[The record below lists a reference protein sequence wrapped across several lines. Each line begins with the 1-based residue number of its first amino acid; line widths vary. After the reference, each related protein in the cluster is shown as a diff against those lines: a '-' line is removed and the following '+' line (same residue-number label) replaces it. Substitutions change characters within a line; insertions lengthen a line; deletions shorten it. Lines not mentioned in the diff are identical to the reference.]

1 MRSISQKNGERD
13 MPSTEKKETKV
24 LLALMAHEIF
34 HREMEIDTSA
44 VDWMSVLA
52 EAGRHKVTALL
63 YPTIRELDGVPENA
77 FNKACGMAI
86 AVAQASEAM
95 LKRQREILDLLE
107 ARQVPC
113 AVLKGTSVAYLYSHP
128 ELRTIGDID
137 ILVDEE
143 NLDEACKALQADG
156 FAPSYTAE
164 KHLCLQKGA
173 VWVEMHRMVSVFPE
187 SEKGRF
193 TKQTMTDALRHTQE
207 AEIGGVRFPMLSGA
221 YQIIALLAH
230 MEQHL
235 ATSGIG
241 LRQVCDWAVTAHAL
255 RNCFDGETLALL
267 ERCGLLRFAQI
278 MTRLCEKHLGLPP
291 CSWITD
297 ASDALVDAMLADVL
311 DGGNFQSQYT
321 KRPFAAVLTDA
332 YDVSGKGRNSLFRNY
347 IRYLKKYLR
356 QNEPWAKSRLWLPVF
371 GVFLPVR
378 WGVRV
383 LLGKRK
389 QINLVHAVSMA
400 REREKLLREL
410 ELYR

>member
-1 MRSISQKNGERD
+1 M
-13 MPSTEKKETKV
+13 TEKKETNA
-24 LLALMAHEIF
+24 LLALLAYEIF
-34 HREMEIDTSA
+34 DQAMDIDAST
-44 VDWMSVLA
+44 VDWSAVLA
-52 EAGRHKVTALL
+52 EAQHHKVTALM
-63 YPTIRELDGVPENA
+63 YPAIRSMDGVPEA
-77 FNKACGMAI
+77 VFNKVCGTAI
-86 AVAQASEAM
+86 TVATASEAM
-95 LKRQREILDLLE
+95 LKEQRRILDLLE
-107 ARQVPC
+107 ARQIPC
-113 AVLKGTSVAYLYSHP
+113 AVLKGTSVAYLYPHP

-173 VWVEMHRMVSVFPE
+173 AWVEMHRMVSVFPE

-193 TKQTMTDALRHTQE
+193 TKRYMTDALRHTQVV
-207 AEIGGVRFPMLSGA
+207 EISGVRFPMLSDA
-221 YQIIALLAH
+221 YQIIGLLAH

-267 ERCGLLRFAQI
+267 ESCGLLRFARI
-278 MTRLCEKHLGLPP
+278 MTRLCERYLGLPP
-291 CSWITD
+291 CPWTTD
-297 ASDALVDAMLADVL
+297 ASDALVAAMLSDVL
-311 DGGNFQSQYT
+311 EGGNFQAQHE
-321 KRPFAAVLTDA
+321 KRPFADVLTDA

-356 QNEPWAKSRLWLPVF
+356 QNELWAKSRLWLPVF

-389 QINLVHAVSMA
+389 QINLVHAVGTA

>member
-1 MRSISQKNGERD
+1 MHSVLQKNVERET
-13 MPSTEKKETKV
+13 SLTEKKETNA
-24 LLALMAHEIF
+24 LLALLAHEIF
-34 HREMEIDTSA
+34 DQAMDIDAST
-44 VDWMSVLA
+44 VDWSAVLA
-52 EAGRHKVTALL
+52 EAQCHKVTALM
-63 YPTIRELDGVPENA
+63 YPAIRSMDGVPEA
-77 FNKACGMAI
+77 VFNKVCGTAI
-86 AVAQASEAM
+86 TVATASEAM
-95 LKRQREILDLLE
+95 LKEQRRILDLLE
-107 ARQVPC
+107 ARQIPC
-113 AVLKGTSVAYLYSHP
+113 AVLKGTSVAYLYPHP

-193 TKQTMTDALRHTQE
+193 TKQTMADALRHTQE

-267 ERCGLLRFAQI
+267 ERCGLLRFARI
-278 MTRLCEKHLGLPP
+278 MTRLCERYLGLPP
-291 CSWITD
+291 CPWMAD
-297 ASDALVDAMLADVL
+297 ASDALVDAMLSDVL
-311 DGGNFQSQYT
+311 EGGNFQAQHA
-321 KRPFAAVLTDA
+321 KRPFADVLTDA
-332 YDVSGKGRNSLFRNY
+332 YDVSGKGKTSLFRNY

-389 QINLVHAVSMA
+389 QINLVHAVGMA

>member
-1 MRSISQKNGERD
+1 
-13 MPSTEKKETKV
+13 
-24 LLALMAHEIF
+24 
-34 HREMEIDTSA
+34 
-44 VDWMSVLA
+44 
-52 EAGRHKVTALL
+52 
-63 YPTIRELDGVPENA
+63 
-77 FNKACGMAI
+77 
-86 AVAQASEAM
+86 
-95 LKRQREILDLLE
+95 
-107 ARQVPC
+107 
-113 AVLKGTSVAYLYSHP
+113 
-128 ELRTIGDID
+128 
-137 ILVDEE
+137 
-143 NLDEACKALQADG
+143 
-156 FAPSYTAE
+156 
-164 KHLCLQKGA
+164 
-173 VWVEMHRMVSVFPE
+173 
-187 SEKGRF
+187 
-193 TKQTMTDALRHTQE
+193 
-207 AEIGGVRFPMLSGA
+207 MLSGA

-332 YDVSGKGRNSLFRNY
+332 YDVSGKGKTSLFRNY

-371 GVFLPVR
+371 GVFLPAR

-389 QINLVHAVSMA
+389 QINLAH
-400 REREKLLREL
+400 RQ
-410 ELYR
+410 

>member
-1 MRSISQKNGERD
+1 

-107 ARQVPC
+107 ARQIPC
-113 AVLKGTSVAYLYSHP
+113 AVLKGTSVAYLYPHP

-143 NLDEACKALQADG
+143 NLDEACRALQADG

-332 YDVSGKGRNSLFRNY
+332 YDVSGKGKTSLFRNY

-371 GVFLPVR
+371 GVFLPAR

>member
-1 MRSISQKNGERD
+1 MTD
-13 MPSTEKKETKV
+13 KKEMKV
-24 LLALMAHEIF
+24 LLALLAHEVF
-34 HREMEIDTSA
+34 HREMEIDTSV

-86 AVAQASEAM
+86 AVAQASEVM
-95 LKRQREILDLLE
+95 LKWQREILDLLE
-107 ARQVPC
+107 KHQIPC
-113 AVLKGTSVAYLYSHP
+113 AILKGTSVAYLYPHS

-137 ILVDEE
+137 ILVDEQK
-143 NLDEACKALQADG
+143 LDEACGFLQEQG
-156 FAPSYTAE
+156 FVPTCTVE
-164 KHLCLQKGA
+164 KHLCLQRGA

-193 TKQTMTDALRHTQE
+193 TKQFMLEALRHTQT
-207 AEIGGVRFPMLSGA
+207 AEIEDVRFPMLSNV

-255 RNCFDGETLALL
+255 RDCFDGETLTLL
-267 ERCGLLRFAQI
+267 ERCGLLQFAKI
-278 MTRLCEKHLGLPP
+278 MTRLCEKYLGLPP
-291 CSWITD
+291 CSWTTD
-297 ASDALVDAMLADVL
+297 ASESLVDAMLADVL

-321 KRPFAAVLTDA
+321 ERPFTAVLTDA
-332 YDVSGKGRNSLFRNY
+332 YDAGGKGKSSIFHSYIQYLQKY
-347 IRYLKKYLR
+347 IR
-356 QNEPWAKSRLWLPVF
+356 QNCPWAKSRMWIPVF
-371 GVFLPVR
+371 GIFLPAR
-378 WGVRV
+378 WSVRV
-383 LLGKRK
+383 LLGKRRK
-389 QINLVHAVSMA
+389 VNLTQAVRTA
-400 REREKLLREL
+400 RKREKLLREL

>member
-1 MRSISQKNGERD
+1 

-107 ARQVPC
+107 ARQIPC
-113 AVLKGTSVAYLYSHP
+113 AVLKGTSVAYLYPHP

-143 NLDEACKALQADG
+143 NLDEACRALQADG

-187 SEKGRF
+187 SEKERF
-193 TKQTMTDALRHTQE
+193 TKQTMADALHHIQT
-207 AEIGGVRFPMLSGA
+207 AEIDSVRFPMLSGA

-267 ERCGLLRFAQI
+267 ERCGLLRFARI
-278 MTRLCEKHLGLPP
+278 MTRLCERYLGLPP

-356 QNEPWAKSRLWLPVF
+356 QNEPWAKSRLWIPVF
-371 GVFLPVR
+371 GVFLPAR

-389 QINLVHAVSMA
+389 KVNLTHAAGMA

>member
-1 MRSISQKNGERD
+1 METSL
-13 MPSTEKKETKV
+13 TEKKETNA
-24 LLALMAHEIF
+24 LLALLAHEIF
-34 HREMEIDTSA
+34 DQAMDIDAST
-44 VDWMSVLA
+44 VDWSAVLA
-52 EAGRHKVTALL
+52 EAQRHKVTALM
-63 YPTIRELDGVPENA
+63 YPAIRSMDGVPEA
-77 FNKACGMAI
+77 VFNRVCGTAI
-86 AVAQASEAM
+86 TVATASEAM
-95 LKRQREILDLLE
+95 LKEQRRILDLLE
-107 ARQVPC
+107 ARQIPC
-113 AVLKGTSVAYLYSHP
+113 AVLKGTSVAYLYPHP

-143 NLDEACKALQADG
+143 NLDEAYKALQADG

-193 TKQTMTDALRHTQE
+193 TKQTMADALHHIQT
-207 AEIGGVRFPMLSGA
+207 AEIDSVRFPMLSGA

-230 MEQHL
+230 MERHL

-241 LRQVCDWAVTAHAL
+241 LRQVCDWVVTVDAL
-255 RNCFDGETLALL
+255 RDCFDGETLALL
-267 ERCGLLRFAQI
+267 ERCGLLQFAKI
-278 MTRLCEKHLGLPP
+278 MTRLCEKYLGLPP
-291 CSWITD
+291 CSWTAD
-297 ASDALVDAMLADVL
+297 ASDALVDAMLSDVL
-311 DGGNFQSQYT
+311 EGGNFQAQYA
-321 KRPFAAVLTDA
+321 KRPLADVLTDA
-332 YDVSGKGRNSLFRNY
+332 YNVAGKGKTSLFRNY

-389 QINLVHAVSMA
+389 QINLVHAVGTA
-400 REREKLLREL
+400 REREKLLREMK
-410 ELYR
+410 LYQ

>member
-1 MRSISQKNGERD
+1 M
-13 MPSTEKKETKV
+13 TEKKETNA
-24 LLALMAHEIF
+24 LLALLAHEIF
-34 HREMEIDTSA
+34 DQAMDIDAST
-44 VDWMSVLA
+44 VDWSAVLA

-63 YPTIRELDGVPENA
+63 YPTIRELDGVPEA
-77 FNKACGMAI
+77 IFNKVCGTAI
-86 AVAQASEAM
+86 TVATASEAM
-95 LKRQREILDLLE
+95 LKEQRRILDLLE
-107 ARQVPC
+107 ARQIPC
-113 AVLKGTSVAYLYSHP
+113 AVLKGTSVAYLYPHP

-143 NLDEACKALQADG
+143 NLDEACKALQVDG

-193 TKQTMTDALRHTQE
+193 TKRYMTDALRHTQVV
-207 AEIGGVRFPMLSGA
+207 EISGVRFPMLSDA

-267 ERCGLLRFAQI
+267 ERCGLLRFARI
-278 MTRLCEKHLGLPP
+278 MTRLCERYLGLPP
-291 CSWITD
+291 CPWTAD
-297 ASDALVDAMLADVL
+297 ASDALVDAMLSDVL
-311 DGGNFQSQYT
+311 EGGNFQAQYA
-321 KRPFAAVLTDA
+321 KRPLADVLTDA
-332 YDVSGKGRNSLFRNY
+332 YDVAGKGKTSLFRNY

-400 REREKLLREL
+400 REREKLLREMK
-410 ELYR
+410 LYR

>member
-1 MRSISQKNGERD
+1 
-13 MPSTEKKETKV
+13 
-24 LLALMAHEIF
+24 
-34 HREMEIDTSA
+34 
-44 VDWMSVLA
+44 
-52 EAGRHKVTALL
+52 
-63 YPTIRELDGVPENA
+63 
-77 FNKACGMAI
+77 
-86 AVAQASEAM
+86 M
-95 LKRQREILDLLE
+95 LKEQRRILDLLE
-107 ARQVPC
+107 ARQIPC
-113 AVLKGTSVAYLYSHP
+113 AVLKGTSVAYLYPHP

-156 FAPSYTAE
+156 FAPSYMAE

-193 TKQTMTDALRHTQE
+193 TKRYMTDALRHTQVV
-207 AEIGGVRFPMLSGA
+207 EISGVRFPMLSDA

-267 ERCGLLRFAQI
+267 ERCGLLRFARI
-278 MTRLCEKHLGLPP
+278 MTRLCERYLGLPP
-291 CSWITD
+291 CPWTAD

-332 YDVSGKGRNSLFRNY
+332 YDVAGKGKTSLFRNY

-356 QNEPWAKSRLWLPVF
+356 QNEPWAKSRLWLPAF
-371 GVFLPVR
+371 GVFLPAR

-389 QINLVHAVSMA
+389 KVNLTHAAGMA

>member
-193 TKQTMTDALRHTQE
+193 TKQTMADALHHIQT
-207 AEIGGVRFPMLSGA
+207 AEIDSVRFPMLSGA

-235 ATSGIG
+235 APSGIG

-347 IRYLKKYLR
+347 IRYIKKYLR

-383 LLGKRK
+383 LLGNRK
-389 QINLVHAVSMA
+389 QINPVH
-400 REREKLLREL
+400 RQ
-410 ELYR
+410 

>member
-1 MRSISQKNGERD
+1 

-95 LKRQREILDLLE
+95 LKWQREILDLLE
-107 ARQVPC
+107 MHQIPC
-113 AVLKGTSVAYLYSHP
+113 AVLKGTSVAYLYPHP

-137 ILVDEE
+137 VLVDERKR
-143 NLDEACKALQADG
+143 DEACSILKEQG
-156 FAPSYTAE
+156 FVPAHSAE
-164 KHLCLQKGA
+164 KHLCLQKGD

-193 TKQTMTDALRHTQE
+193 SKQFMLEALRHTQT
-207 AEIGGVRFPMLSGA
+207 AEIQGVCFPMLSGA

-241 LRQVCDWAVTAHAL
+241 LRQVCDWAVTVDAL
-255 RNCFDGETLALL
+255 RDCFDGETLALL
-267 ERCGLLRFAQI
+267 ERCGLLQFAKI
-278 MTRLCEKHLGLPP
+278 MTRLCEKYLGLPP
-291 CSWITD
+291 CAWS
-297 ASDALVDAMLADVL
+297 AEAPDALVDAMLADILV
-311 DGGNFQSQYT
+311 GGNFQAQAAE
-321 KRPFAAVLTDA
+321 RPFTEVLMDA
-332 YDVSGKGRNSLFRNY
+332 YDVAGKGKTCIMRNY
-347 IRYLKKYLR
+347 VRFLQKHIRKNTHGPRAGCGFQLLVFFC
-356 QNEPWAKSRLWLPVF
+356 LPD
-371 GVFLPVR
+371 GVYGFY
-378 WGVRV
+378 WE
-383 LLGKRK
+383 
-389 QINLVHAVSMA
+389 
-400 REREKLLREL
+400 RERRST
-410 ELYR
+410 

>member
-1 MRSISQKNGERD
+1 M
-13 MPSTEKKETKV
+13 TEKKETNA
-24 LLALMAHEIF
+24 LLALLAHEIF
-34 HREMEIDTSA
+34 DQAMDIDAST
-44 VDWMSVLA
+44 VDWSAVLA
-52 EAGRHKVTALL
+52 EAQRHKVTALM
-63 YPTIRELDGVPENA
+63 YPAIRSIDGMPEA
-77 FNKACGMAI
+77 VFNKVCGTAI
-86 AVAQASEAM
+86 TVATASEAM
-95 LKRQREILDLLE
+95 LKEQCRILDLLE
-107 ARQVPC
+107 ARQIPC
-113 AVLKGTSVAYLYSHP
+113 AVLKGTSVAYLYPHP

-156 FAPSYTAE
+156 FAPSYMAE

-193 TKQTMTDALRHTQE
+193 TKRYMTDALRHTQVV
-207 AEIGGVRFPMLSGA
+207 EISGVRFPMLSDA

-267 ERCGLLRFAQI
+267 ERCGLLRFARI
-278 MTRLCEKHLGLPP
+278 MTRLCERYLGLPP
-291 CSWITD
+291 CPWTAD
-297 ASDALVDAMLADVL
+297 ASDALVDAMLSDVL
-311 DGGNFQSQYT
+311 EGGNFQAQYA
-321 KRPFAAVLTDA
+321 KRPLADVLTDA
-332 YDVSGKGRNSLFRNY
+332 YDVSGKGKTSLFRNY

-389 QINLVHAVSMA
+389 KINLTHAVGMA
-400 REREKLLREL
+400 RERERLLREMK
-410 ELYR
+410 LYR

>member
-1 MRSISQKNGERD
+1 M
-13 MPSTEKKETKV
+13 TEKKETNA
-24 LLALMAHEIF
+24 LLALLAYEIF
-34 HREMEIDTSA
+34 DQAMDIDAST
-44 VDWMSVLA
+44 VDWSAVLA
-52 EAGRHKVTALL
+52 EAQRHKVTALM
-63 YPTIRELDGVPENA
+63 YPAIRSIDGMPEA
-77 FNKACGMAI
+77 VFNKVCGTAI
-86 AVAQASEAM
+86 TVATASEAM
-95 LKRQREILDLLE
+95 LKEQRRILDLLE
-107 ARQVPC
+107 ARQIPC
-113 AVLKGTSVAYLYSHP
+113 AVLKGTSVAYLYPHP

-156 FAPSYTAE
+156 FAPSYMAE

-193 TKQTMTDALRHTQE
+193 TKRYMTDALRHTQVV
-207 AEIGGVRFPMLSGA
+207 EISGVRFPMLSDA

-267 ERCGLLRFAQI
+267 ERCGLLRFARI
-278 MTRLCEKHLGLPP
+278 MTRLCERYLGLPP
-291 CSWITD
+291 CPWTAD
-297 ASDALVDAMLADVL
+297 ASDALVDAMLSDVL
-311 DGGNFQSQYT
+311 EGGNFQAQYA
-321 KRPFAAVLTDA
+321 KRPLADVLTDA
-332 YDVSGKGRNSLFRNY
+332 YDVSGKGKTSLFRNY

-389 QINLVHAVSMA
+389 QINLTHAVGMA
-400 REREKLLREL
+400 RERERLLREMK
-410 ELYR
+410 LYQ

>member
-1 MRSISQKNGERD
+1 M
-13 MPSTEKKETKV
+13 TEKKETNA
-24 LLALMAHEIF
+24 LLALLAYEIF
-34 HREMEIDTSA
+34 DQAMDIDAST
-44 VDWMSVLA
+44 VDWSAVLA
-52 EAGRHKVTALL
+52 EAQRHKVTALM
-63 YPTIRELDGVPENA
+63 YPAIRALDGMPEA
-77 FNKACGMAI
+77 VFNKVCGTAI
-86 AVAQASEAM
+86 TVATASEAM
-95 LKRQREILDLLE
+95 LKEQCRILDLLE
-107 ARQVPC
+107 ARQIPC
-113 AVLKGTSVAYLYSHP
+113 AVLKGTSVAYLYPHP

-137 ILVDEE
+137 ILVDED

-193 TKQTMTDALRHTQE
+193 TKQTMADALYHIQT
-207 AEIGGVRFPMLSGA
+207 AEIDGVCFPMLSGV
-221 YQIIALLAH
+221 YQIISLLAH

-255 RNCFDGETLALL
+255 RSCFDGETLSLL
-267 ERCGLLRFAQI
+267 ESCGLLQFAKI
-278 MTRLCEKHLGLPP
+278 MTRLCERYLGLPP

-389 QINLVHAVSMA
+389 QINMVHAVSMA

>member
-1 MRSISQKNGERD
+1 

-107 ARQVPC
+107 ARQIPC
-113 AVLKGTSVAYLYSHP
+113 AVLKGTSVAYLYPHP

-143 NLDEACKALQADG
+143 NLDEACRALQADG

-207 AEIGGVRFPMLSGA
+207 AEIGGVRFSMLSGA

-332 YDVSGKGRNSLFRNY
+332 YDVSGKGKTSLFRNY

-371 GVFLPVR
+371 GVFLPAR

>member
-1 MRSISQKNGERD
+1 M
-13 MPSTEKKETKV
+13 TEKKETNA
-24 LLALMAHEIF
+24 LLALLAHEIF
-34 HREMEIDTSA
+34 DQAMDIDAST
-44 VDWMSVLA
+44 VDWSAVLA
-52 EAGRHKVTALL
+52 EAGRHKVKALL
-63 YPTIRELDGVPENA
+63 YPTIRELDGVPEA
-77 FNKACGMAI
+77 IFNKVCGTAI
-86 AVAQASEAM
+86 TVATASEAM
-95 LKRQREILDLLE
+95 LKEQRRILDLLE
-107 ARQVPC
+107 ARQIPC
-113 AVLKGTSVAYLYSHP
+113 AVLKGTSVAYLYPHP

-156 FAPSYTAE
+156 FAPSYTME

-267 ERCGLLRFAQI
+267 ERCGLLRFARI
-278 MTRLCEKHLGLPP
+278 MTRLCERYLGLPP
-291 CSWITD
+291 CPWTAD
-297 ASDALVDAMLADVL
+297 ASDALVDAMLSDVL
-311 DGGNFQSQYT
+311 EGGNFQAQYA
-321 KRPFAAVLTDA
+321 KRPLADVLTDA
-332 YDVSGKGRNSLFRNY
+332 YDVAGKGKTSLFRNY

-356 QNEPWAKSRLWLPVF
+356 QNEPWAKSRLSLPVF

>member
-1 MRSISQKNGERD
+1 M
-13 MPSTEKKETKV
+13 TEKKETNA
-24 LLALMAHEIF
+24 LLALLTYEIF
-34 HREMEIDTSA
+34 DQAIDIDAST
-44 VDWMSVLA
+44 VDWSAVLA
-52 EAGRHKVTALL
+52 EAQRHKVTALM
-63 YPTIRELDGVPENA
+63 YPAIRSMDGVPEA
-77 FNKACGMAI
+77 IFNKVCGTAI
-86 AVAQASEAM
+86 AVATASEAM
-95 LKRQREILDLLE
+95 LKEQRRILDLLE
-107 ARQVPC
+107 ARQIPC
-113 AVLKGTSVAYLYSHP
+113 AVLKGTSVAYLYPHP

-193 TKQTMTDALRHTQE
+193 TKRYMTDALRHTQGV
-207 AEIGGVRFPMLSGA
+207 EISGVRFPMLSGA

-267 ERCGLLRFAQI
+267 ERCGLLRFARI
-278 MTRLCEKHLGLPP
+278 MTRLCERYLGLPP
-291 CSWITD
+291 CPWTAD
-297 ASDALVDAMLADVL
+297 ASDALVDAMLSDVL
-311 DGGNFQSQYT
+311 EGGNFHAQYA
-321 KRPFAAVLTDA
+321 KRPLADVLTDA

-356 QNEPWAKSRLWLPVF
+356 QNEPWAKSKLWLPVF

-389 QINLVHAVSMA
+389 KINLVHAVGMA
-400 REREKLLREL
+400 RERERLLREMK
-410 ELYR
+410 LYQ

>member
-1 MRSISQKNGERD
+1 MS
-13 MPSTEKKETKV
+13 STEKKETKALLE
-24 LLALMAHEIF
+24 LLAYEIF
-34 HREMEIDTSA
+34 DQAMDIDAST
-44 VDWMSVLA
+44 VDWSAVLA
-52 EAGRHKVTALL
+52 EAQRHKVTALL
-63 YPTIRELDGVPENA
+63 YPAIRSMSGVPEA
-77 FNKACGMAI
+77 IFNKVCGTAI
-86 AVAQASEAM
+86 AVATASEAM
-95 LKRQREILDLLE
+95 LKEQRRILDLLE
-107 ARQVPC
+107 ARQIPC
-113 AVLKGTSVAYLYSHP
+113 AVLKGTSVAYLYPHP

-143 NLDEACKALQADG
+143 NLDEACKVLKADG

-193 TKQTMTDALRHTQE
+193 TKQTMADALHHIQM
-207 AEIGGVRFPMLSGA
+207 AEIDSVRFPMLSGA

-267 ERCGLLRFAQI
+267 ERCGLLRFARI
-278 MTRLCEKHLGLPP
+278 MTRLCERYLGLPP
-291 CSWITD
+291 CQWTAD
-297 ASDALVDAMLADVL
+297 TYDLLVDAMLSDVL
-311 DGGNFQSQYT
+311 EGGNFQAQHT
-321 KRPFAAVLTDA
+321 KRPLADVLTDA
-332 YDVSGKGRNSLFRNY
+332 YDVAGKGRTSLFRNY
-347 IRYLKKYLR
+347 VRYLKKYLQ

>member
-1 MRSISQKNGERD
+1 MHCVSRKNEEREK
-13 MPSTEKKETKV
+13 PLTEEKETKI
-24 LLALMAHEIF
+24 LLALLAHEIF
-34 HREMEIDTSA
+34 DQAIDIGAST
-44 VDWMSVLA
+44 VDWSAVLA
-52 EAGRHKVTALL
+52 EAQRHKVTALL
-63 YPTIRELDGVPENA
+63 YPAIRSMDGVPEA
-77 FNKACGMAI
+77 IFNKVCGTAI
-86 AVAQASEAM
+86 AVATASEAM
-95 LKRQREILDLLE
+95 LKEQRSILDLLE
-107 ARQVPC
+107 AHQIPC
-113 AVLKGTSVAYLYSHP
+113 AVLKGTSVAYLYPHP

-143 NLDEACKALQADG
+143 KLDEACKALQADG

-193 TKQTMTDALRHTQE
+193 TRRYMTDALRHTQV
-207 AEIGGVRFPMLSGA
+207 AEISGVRFPMLSGA

-267 ERCGLLRFAQI
+267 ERCGLLRFARI
-278 MTRLCEKHLGLPP
+278 MTRLCERHLGLPP
-291 CSWITD
+291 CQWTAD
-297 ASDALVDAMLADVL
+297 APDTLVDAMLSDVL
-311 DGGNFQSQYT
+311 EGGNFQAQHA
-321 KRPFAAVLTDA
+321 KRPLADVLTDA
-332 YDVSGKGRNSLFRNY
+332 YDVAGKGRNSLLRNY

-356 QNEPWAKSRLWLPVF
+356 QSYPWAKSRLWLPIF
-371 GVFLPVR
+371 GVFLPAR

-389 QINLVHAVSMA
+389 KINLMHAVGMA
-400 REREKLLREL
+400 RDRERLLREMK
-410 ELYR
+410 LYR

>member
-1 MRSISQKNGERD
+1 MTSSV
-13 MPSTEKKETKV
+13 TKKEMQTLLV
-24 LLALMAHEIF
+24 LLAYELFQKKLEVDAS
-34 HREMEIDTSA
+34 D
-44 VDWMSVLA
+44 VDWTAVLTEGDKHA
-52 EAGRHKVTALL
+52 VTALL
-63 YPTIRELDGVPENA
+63 YPGLRLLNGVPEDTIA
-77 FNKACGMAI
+77 KARSAAI
-86 AVAQASEAM
+86 TATIASESM
-95 LKRQREILDLLE
+95 LKSQRDILELLK
-107 ARQVPC
+107 ANHIPC
-113 AVLKGTSVAYLYSHP
+113 TVLKGTSVAYLYPHP

-187 SEKGRF
+187 SEKGLF
-193 TKQTMTDALRHTQE
+193 TKQYMTEALRHIQT
-207 AEIGGVRFPMLSGA
+207 AEIDGVCFPMLSGV
-221 YQIIALLAH
+221 YQIISLLAH

-267 ERCGLLRFAQI
+267 ERCGLLRFARI
-278 MTRLCEKHLGLPP
+278 MTRLCERYLGLPP
-291 CSWITD
+291 CPWTAD
-297 ASDALVDAMLADVL
+297 ASDALVDAMLSDVL
-311 DGGNFQSQYT
+311 EGGNFHAQYA
-321 KRPFAAVLTDA
+321 KRPLADVLTDA

-389 QINLVHAVSMA
+389 QINLVHAVGMA

>member
-1 MRSISQKNGERD
+1 M
-13 MPSTEKKETKV
+13 TEKKETNA
-24 LLALMAHEIF
+24 LLALLAHEIF
-34 HREMEIDTSA
+34 DQAMDIDAST
-44 VDWMSVLA
+44 VDWSAVLA
-52 EAGRHKVTALL
+52 EAQCHKVTALM
-63 YPTIRELDGVPENA
+63 YPAIRSMDGVPEA
-77 FNKACGMAI
+77 VFNKVCGTAI
-86 AVAQASEAM
+86 TVATASEAM
-95 LKRQREILDLLE
+95 LKEQRRILDLLE
-107 ARQVPC
+107 ARQIPC
-113 AVLKGTSVAYLYSHP
+113 AVLKGTSVAHLYPHP

-143 NLDEACKALQADG
+143 NLDEACKALQAD
-156 FAPSYTAE
+156 
-164 KHLCLQKGA
+164 LCLQKGA

-241 LRQVCDWAVTAHAL
+241 LRQVCDWAVTAHAM

-267 ERCGLLRFAQI
+267 ERCGLLRFARI
-278 MTRLCEKHLGLPP
+278 MTRLCERYLGLPP

-332 YDVSGKGRNSLFRNY
+332 YDVSEKGRNSLFRNY

-356 QNEPWAKSRLWLPVF
+356 QNEPWAKSRLSLPVF

>member
-207 AEIGGVRFPMLSGA
+207 AEIGGVRFPMLNGA

>member
-1 MRSISQKNGERD
+1 MHNVLQKSEKKAT
-13 MPSTEKKETKV
+13 PLTEKKETNA
-24 LLALMAHEIF
+24 LLALLAHEIF
-34 HREMEIDTSA
+34 DQAIDIDAST
-44 VDWMSVLA
+44 VDWSAVLA
-52 EAGRHKVTALL
+52 EAQRHKVTALL
-63 YPTIRELDGVPENA
+63 YPAIRSMDDVPEA
-77 FNKACGMAI
+77 IFNKVCGTAI
-86 AVAQASEAM
+86 AVATASEAM
-95 LKRQREILDLLE
+95 LKEQRRILDLLE
-107 ARQVPC
+107 ARQIPC
-113 AVLKGTSVAYLYSHP
+113 AVLKGTSVAHLYPHP

-164 KHLCLQKGA
+164 KHLCLQKSA

-193 TKQTMTDALRHTQE
+193 TKQTMADALRHTQE
-207 AEIGGVRFPMLSGA
+207 AEISGVRFPMLSGA

-267 ERCGLLRFAQI
+267 ERCGLLRFAKI
-278 MTRLCEKHLGLPP
+278 MMRLCERYLGLPP
-291 CSWITD
+291 CQWTAD
-297 ASDALVDAMLADVL
+297 APDTLVDAMLSDVL
-311 DGGNFQSQYT
+311 EGGNFQAQHA
-321 KRPFAAVLTDA
+321 KRPLVDVLTDA
-332 YDVSGKGRNSLFRNY
+332 YDVAGKGRNSLLRNY

-356 QNEPWAKSRLWLPVF
+356 QSYPWAKSKLWIPVF
-371 GVFLPVR
+371 GIFLPAR
-378 WGVRV
+378 WGMRV

-389 QINLVHAVSMA
+389 KINLMHAAGMA
-400 REREKLLREL
+400 RERERLLREMK
-410 ELYR
+410 LYQ

>member
-1 MRSISQKNGERD
+1 

-400 REREKLLREL
+400 RERERLLRAMK
-410 ELYR
+410 LYR